1 MQRMVIV
8 VAIALLASACATERL
23 RLSRDRPVDVRRAG
37 NEQPLCRDER
47 PIGSMIVRH
56 TCRSPEQRDDDEAF
70 KESWAYRAPA
80 NPMHG
85 DMTYPGVDAR
95 HVDPSPPV
103 TYTTAGTR
111 PPVETPPT
119 DESKPAH

>member
-1 MQRMVIV
+1 MQRMVIAV
-8 VAIALLASACATERL
+8 ALLASACATERV
-23 RLSRDRPVDVRRAG
+23 RLARDRPVDVRRAG

-56 TCRSPEQRDDDEAF
+56 TCRSPEQRDNDELF

-85 DMTYPGVDAR
+85 DMTIPGVDAR

-111 PPVETPPT
+111 PAVEEPPSE
-119 DESKPAH
+119 ESKPAPAH